1 MPPANVLSIL
11 GKRRAPDKSINL
23 VDLDELSKKG
33 ISKSALLHLAKYLNL
48 SERQIAELLPVSL
61 RTVQRYSG
69 KMRFDRM
76 VSEQIF
82 QIAVVAARGIEV
94 FEDKSKFLS
103 WLSYPNRAL
112 GNRTPTSLLGSRF
125 GTEMVLNE
133 LGRIEYG
140 VIS

>member
-1 MPPANVLSIL
+1 MPPAKVLSIL
-11 GKRRAPDKSINL
+11 GKRRAQYKSINL
-23 VDLDELSKKG
+23 VDLDQLSKKG

-48 SERQIAELLPVSL
+48 SEGEIAELLPISL
-61 RTVQRYSG
+61 RTLQRYPG
-69 KMRFDRM
+69 KMRFDRV
-76 VSEQIF
+76 VSEHIL

-94 FEDKSKFLS
+94 FEEKSRLLS
-103 WLSYPNRAL
+103 WLSYPNQAL

-125 GTEMVLNE
+125 GIEMVLNE

>member
-11 GKRRAPDKSINL
+11 GKRRTPYKSINL

-48 SERQIAELLPVSL
+48 SEAQIAELLPVSL
-61 RTVQRYSG
+61 RTVQRYPG
-69 KMRFDRM
+69 KMRFDRV
-76 VSEQIF
+76 VSEHIL
-82 QIAVVAARGIEV
+82 QIAVVTARGVEV

-103 WLSYPNRAL
+103 WLRYPNRAL
-112 GNRTPTSLLGSRF
+112 GNRIPTSLLGSRF
-125 GTEMVLNE
+125 GIEMVLNE